1 MISNIAARTEERH
14 EFSDEDVIARVRAGE
29 IDLFEIL
36 MRRYNQRVYRLARA
50 VLRNDGEAED
60 VVQDAWVR
68 AYSHLGQFAGRAAF
82 STWISRIALH
92 EAWARVRRRSRFA
105 AVLPDAAGET
115 PEMKQASPDLDPEGA
130 ALNGQVRSLLESV
143 IEGLPATYR
152 TVFVL
157 RDIEEL
163 STAETAASLDVT
175 EETVKTRLHRARA
188 VLRRELLSRAGTGI
202 REAFPFLGPRCDR
215 MVARVMTRLRAIRD
229 ASTRPFPIVS

>member
-1 MISNIAARTEERH
+1 
-14 EFSDEDVIARVRAGE
+14 
-29 IDLFEIL
+29 
-36 MRRYNQRVYRLARA
+36 
-50 VLRNDGEAED
+50 
-60 VVQDAWVR
+60 
-68 AYSHLGQFAGRAAF
+68 
-82 STWISRIALH
+82 
-92 EAWARVRRRSRFA
+92 
-105 AVLPDAAGET
+105 
-115 PEMKQASPDLDPEGA
+115 
-130 ALNGQVRSLLESV
+130 LNGQVRSLLESV

-215 MVARVMTRLRAIRD
+215 MVARVMTRVRAVRD
-229 ASTRPFPIVS
+229 AATRPFPTVS